1 MFSSRVVFV
10 PRRCLPL
17 RIHVLWYICLHENH
31 KNQPFMLVYQSHG
44 SYGCVQP
51 KSWKCTSY
59 QLEQY
64 MKVCFNESI
73 RIFQPFDG
81 PPPKKKNKCAM
92 VQSRYIGDG
101 HPTFNRNPYNGY
113 INPHYWVDD
122 HPLICGNNG
131 SLDPGTSGSLKGL
144 HVPVLDCCAGS
155 HQNTTAKIQGN
166 SSVYS
171 GHHCHSQ

>member
-17 RIHVLWYICLHENH
+17 RIHVLWYICLHENR
-31 KNQPFMLVYQSHG
+31 KNQPFMLV
-44 SYGCVQP
+44 VP
-51 KSWKCTSY
+51 WILWVCTTQVMEVY
-59 QLEQY
+59 QLPVGTIHESF
-64 MKVCFNESI
+64 FNESI

-81 PPPKKKNKCAM
+81 PPPKKNKCAM

-113 INPHYWVDD
+113 INPYYWVDD

-144 HVPVLDCCAGS
+144 HVPVL
-155 HQNTTAKIQGN
+155 
-166 SSVYS
+166 
-171 GHHCHSQ
+171 